1 MGKIGIAVYDLDD
14 AYTERFCL
22 YMNEAPGHGYEFL
35 PVFDKEKL
43 NHLISARE
51 VEGVLVS
58 DALRGDYPLFIGEI
72 HVGYLTGEPM
82 EEEGEIFRYQ
92 SRREILEVLS
102 RLLETE
108 DTSVKLLVFA
118 GVSAGCGCST
128 AAAARAQKLA
138 QEGKRV
144 LYFNMSSLGDAETI
158 FHGGNP
164 RDFQYL
170 LKELETGGDLDAAM
184 AAVLN
189 RDTGGVY
196 YYDNISAP
204 LSLMNITKARMEVF
218 LRRLIDSEE
227 FRYIIIDS
235 SFSLNY
241 GLLEACR
248 MAERVILVDDGVYTS
263 NQRLHKIWRLFQTLG
278 NGLCRKSVLLYNKF
292 HEKYGRLYENP
303 ELPVAGTIEVL
314 SPAGPSQMVE
324 QMTEHE
330 VFREILR

>member
-1 MGKIGIAVYDLDD
+1 MGQIGIAVYDLDA
-14 AYTERFCL
+14 AYTERFCQ
-22 YMNEAPGHGYEFL
+22 YMNEVAGDEYEFR
-35 PVFDKEKL
+35 PVYDRERL

-58 DALRGDYPLFIGEI
+58 DTLREEYPLFIGDI

-92 SRREILEVLS
+92 SRREILEVLES
-102 RLLETE
+102 LLEIE

-118 GVSAGCGCST
+118 GASAGCGCST
-128 AAAARAQKLA
+128 VAAACAQKLA
-138 QEGKRV
+138 LEEKRV
-144 LYFNMSSLGDAETI
+144 LYINMSSLGDAETI

-184 AAVLN
+184 GAVLN

-196 YYDNISAP
+196 YYDNLSAP
-204 LSLMNITKARMEVF
+204 LSLMDISKSRMEIL
-218 LRRLIDSEE
+218 LRRLIDSGE

-235 SFSLNY
+235 SFSLNH

-248 MAERVILVDDGVYTS
+248 LAERIILVSDGVYTS
-263 NQRLHKIWRLFQTLG
+263 NHRLHKIWCLFKMLG

-303 ELPVAGTIEVL
+303 ELPVAGTIGVL
-314 SPAGPSQMVE
+314 SPAGPALMAE
-324 QMTEHE
+324 QMMGHE
-330 VFREILR
+330 ALREVLR

>member
-1 MGKIGIAVYDLDD
+1 MGQTGIAVYDLDE
-14 AYTERFCL
+14 AYTGRFCQ
-22 YMNEAPGHGYEFL
+22 YMNEVSGHGYEFR
-35 PVFDKEKL
+35 PIYDKGL
-43 NHLISARE
+43 LDHLISARE

-58 DALRGDYPLFIGEI
+58 DALREEYPLFIGDI
-72 HVGYLTGEPM
+72 HVGYLTTEPM

-92 SRREILEVLS
+92 SRREILEVLDG
-102 RLLETE
+102 LMETE
-108 DTSVKLLVFA
+108 DTSVKLFVFA
-118 GVSAGCGCST
+118 GASAGCGCST
-128 AAAARAQKLA
+128 VAAACAQKMA
-138 QEGKRV
+138 REEKRV
-144 LYFNMSSLGDAETI
+144 LYINMSSLGDPETI
-158 FHGGNP
+158 FRGGNP

-218 LRRLIDSEE
+218 LRRLMDSGE

-248 MAERVILVDDGVYTS
+248 MAQRVIFVDDGVYTS
-263 NQRLHKIWRLFQTLG
+263 NQRLHKIWCLFKNLG
-278 NGLCRKSVLLYNKF
+278 NGLCQKSVLLYNKF
-292 HEKYGRLYENP
+292 HEKYGRMYENP
-303 ELPVAGTIEVL
+303 ELPVAGTIGVL
-314 SPAGPSQMVE
+314 APAGPSQMAE
-324 QMTEHE
+324 QMIGHE
-330 VFREILR
+330 ALREVLR